1 MVVHSAVALRR
12 EEIQFISETVTVGR
26 NGYLISEQEMRKGR
40 RTSSCWC
47 SARVGVSRLLAF
59 SSPAWVSV
67 GGLSSRF
74 YLTTAVVGYAITG
87 AVVLIGLNHARRFG
101 FSDAVTTVFCHQ
113 L

>member
-1 MVVHSAVALRR
+1 MV
-12 EEIQFISETVTVGR
+12 QGFP
-26 NGYLISEQEMRKGR
+26 
-40 RTSSCWC
+40 
-47 SARVGVSRLLAF
+47 SAR
-59 SSPAWVSV
+59 
-67 GGLSSRF
+67 LSSRF